1 MPYVELH
8 AHSSYSFLDG
18 ASLPEELAVR
28 AAELGYP
35 ALALT
40 DHDGVYGSLEFAHAA
55 KHFGVRPITG
65 AELTLADRSHVT
77 VLVETAKGYANLC
90 RLITAAHAHT
100 RPEGKE
106 TQPPA
111 DPALDQALLEE
122 LNEGLVC
129 LSGCARHGLAVR
141 NPNGAARLARA
152 FGRERFFVE
161 LQRPYERGDARRNA
175 GLRDLAASL
184 GVPTIVT
191 GDVHAHH
198 LRRAALQDV
207 LVAIRHRSS
216 LDGCEAERRGNHE
229 CVLLSPAEMVERFP
243 EDRAAVART
252 VELAERLRF
261 DLTEELGYR
270 YPDFSDSPEPAIV
283 QLAHVCKR
291 TFEDRYPRG
300 HKLRREARA
309 RLDEELKL
317 IDELGL
323 AGFFLLHWDVLEL
336 ARECALEV
344 RGRDSPRHALPPGR
358 GRGSS
363 VGSLVCYLT
372 GLSHVDPVGAELSL
386 GRFLNRELDS
396 VPDIDLDF
404 PRDIREKLIVAVTER
419 YGREHAALVASFST
433 YRSRG
438 AIRDVGKALGLPY
451 AELERIARV
460 SEGWNAKRV
469 AEELQQLPDADR
481 KLLSPRW
488 RAFGELCHEIAGLPR
503 HISQHPGGMVISSR
517 PLVELVPV
525 QPAAMAGR
533 QMCQWD
539 KDSCADAGFLKI
551 DLLGLGMLSAVE
563 DCVDQIARLQG
574 KPIDLSRIPL
584 DDKAVYEEIQRAD
597 TIGDFQ
603 IESRAQM
610 QSLLRTRPENI
621 DDLTVQVALVRP
633 GPIQG
638 KAVHPYI
645 EHRQR
650 LREDPSFVPPVD
662 HPLLADCLRSTL
674 GVVVFQDQVLEV
686 AIALAGFSVG
696 EAEGLRRAMSRKRSH
711 DALEAY
717 RERFVE
723 GALRKGVDA
732 ETADMV
738 YDKLVGFSGFGFP
751 KSHAAAFGL
760 LAYQSAWLRHH
771 YPAEFLCALLN
782 AQPMG
787 FYPPATLV
795 RDGQRR
801 GVETRPP
808 DVNVSAAKC
817 AVEDGAVRIGI
828 DYVNGIGEDRGGGC
842 RRGARAGA
850 NRSPSVRDLAQRTQL
865 SEHGLE
871 TLIVAGACDCFELPR
886 RQLLWQLGLV
896 PRSQS
901 VPGSGGEEKQL
912 ALPLDPTAA
921 TPELPEPTV
930 WERMLAD
937 YRTTNLSVGVH
948 PHGAPAC
955 ASAGWRDLLARPRER
970 AGPRAGGDRGNGC
983 RTAAARD
990 RERRRLH
997 ADRGRVRPGQPD
1009 RAAVGLR
1016 QAPSDR
1022 PRRAAHPRARPLRT
1036 DRAQPERPRPLARDT
1051 RAARAPDLAGVRS
1064 GRQPAR
1070 APTTSATADSVGL
1083 RRLLIGSRCS
1093 IERPSCA
1100 LRLKAVLTSATWVN
1114 ACGKLPSWRRVS
1126 GSHSSASRPRSLR
1139 RSRSRSK
1146 DLLGLVVPSL
1156 EREIVGEPEGAR
1168 EERALAGRQPVD
1180 GPCLFVVRCT
1190 GRRARRARGHA
1201 RSPRPCRPC
1210 AGRPPGGSRRAGSSA
1225 GSRPAASSR
1234 TTA

>member
-1 MPYVELH
+1 MAYVELH
-8 AHSSYSFLDG
+8 AHSAYSFLDG

-28 AAELGYP
+28 TAELGYET
-35 ALALT
+35 LALT

-55 KHFGVRPITG
+55 KHFGVRPSTG

-77 VLVETAKGYANLC
+77 LLVESATGYANLC
-90 RLITAAHAHT
+90 RLITAAHAQT
-100 RPEGKE
+100 RPPGREMQAPG
-106 TQPPA
+106 
-111 DPALDQALLEE
+111 DPALDQALLEQ
-122 LNEGLVC
+122 LNDGLVC
-129 LSGCARHGLAVR
+129 LSGCARHGVAVR
-141 NPNGAARLARA
+141 NPNAAARLARA
-152 FGRERFFVE
+152 FGRDRFFVE
-161 LQRPYERGDARRNA
+161 LQRSYERGDRRRWKH
-175 GLRDLAASL
+175 LRDLAESL
-184 GVPTIVT
+184 GVATIAT

-198 LRRAALQDV
+198 PRRAPLQDV
-207 LVAIRHRSS
+207 LVAVRHRTS

-229 CVLLSPAEMVERFP
+229 CVLLAPHEAAERFP
-243 EDRAAVART
+243 DDADAVART
-252 VELAERLRF
+252 AELAARLTF

-283 QLAHVCKR
+283 QLVNVCNR
-291 TFEDRYPRG
+291 AFDHRYPPANAA
-300 HKLRREARA
+300 LRARARA
-309 RLDEELKL
+309 RLDDELKL

-336 ARECALEV
+336 ARECALEG

-563 DCVDQIARLQG
+563 DCVDQIARLYG
-574 KPIDLSRIPL
+574 EPIDLSRIPL
-584 DDKAVYEEIQRAD
+584 DDRAVYEEIQCAD
-597 TIGDFQ
+597 TVGDFQ

-610 QSLLRTRPENI
+610 QSLLRTRPENL

-638 KAVHPYI
+638 GAVHPYI
-645 EHRQR
+645 ERRQR
-650 LREDPSFVPPVD
+650 LCEDPDFVPPVD
-662 HPLLADCLRSTL
+662 HPSLAEPLRETL

-686 AIALAGFSVG
+686 AMALAGFTVG
-696 EAEGLRRAMSRKRSH
+696 EAEALRRAMSRKRSEEAIEALRPRFIRG
-711 DALEAY
+711 ALEQ
-717 RERFVE
+717 
-723 GALRKGVDA
+723 GVTEELA
-732 ETADMV
+732 NSV

-751 KSHAAAFGL
+751 KSHSAAFAL

-787 FYPPATLV
+787 FYPPASLV

-801 GVETRPP
+801 GVEVRPP
-808 DVNVSAAKC
+808 DVDLSGATC
-817 AVEDGAVRIGI
+817 LIEEGAVRVGLG
-828 DYVNGIGEDRGGGC
+828 YV
-842 RRGARAGA
+842 
-850 NRSPSVRDLAQRTQL
+850 
-865 SEHGLE
+865 
-871 TLIVAGACDCFELPR
+871 
-886 RQLLWQLGLV
+886 
-896 PRSQS
+896 
-901 VPGSGGEEKQL
+901 K
-912 ALPLDPTAA
+912 
-921 TPELPEPTV
+921 
-930 WERMLAD
+930 
-937 YRTTNLSVGVH
+937 SVGTEEAEAV
-948 PHGAPAC
+948 
-955 ASAGWRDLLARPRER
+955 
-970 AGPRAGGDRGNGC
+970 
-983 RTAAARD
+983 AA
-990 RERRRLH
+990 E
-997 ADRGRVRPGQPD
+997 QPY
-1009 RAAVGLR
+1009 A
-1016 QAPSDR
+1016 
-1022 PRRAAHPRARPLRT
+1022 
-1036 DRAQPERPRPLARDT
+1036 
-1051 RAARAPDLAGVRS
+1051 
-1064 GRQPAR
+1064 
-1070 APTTSATADSVGL
+1070 
-1083 RRLLIGSRCS
+1083 
-1093 IERPSCA
+1093 
-1100 LRLKAVLTSATWVN
+1100 
-1114 ACGKLPSWRRVS
+1114 
-1126 GSHSSASRPRSLR
+1126 
-1139 RSRSRSK
+1139 
-1146 DLLGLVVPSL
+1146 
-1156 EREIVGEPEGAR
+1156 
-1168 EERALAGRQPVD
+1168 
-1180 GPCLFVVRCT
+1180 
-1190 GRRARRARGHA
+1190 
-1201 RSPRPCRPC
+1201 
-1210 AGRPPGGSRRAGSSA
+1210 
-1225 GSRPAASSR
+1225 
-1234 TTA
+1234 